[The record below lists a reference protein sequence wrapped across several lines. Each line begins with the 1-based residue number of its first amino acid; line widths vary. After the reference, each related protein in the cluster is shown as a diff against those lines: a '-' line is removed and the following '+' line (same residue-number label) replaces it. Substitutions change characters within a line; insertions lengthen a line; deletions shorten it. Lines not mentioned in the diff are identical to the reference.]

1 MRFLSKIDCGDG
13 CTILWIYPNS
23 VNCTHQVICDITHW
37 FLFSAHVPFLQR
49 QYDML
54 IIHNKVIIFFQKC
67 ERAINLDGI
76 TRDNFTKIGFEVSES
91 QDLVKCTGNNMNDV

>member
-1 MRFLSKIDCGDG
+1 MS
-13 CTILWIYPNS
+13 
-23 VNCTHQVICDITHW
+23 
-37 FLFSAHVPFLQR
+37 
-49 QYDML
+49 
-54 IIHNKVIIFFQKC
+54 IIHNKAIIFFQKC

>member
-1 MRFLSKIDCGDG
+1 M
-13 CTILWIYPNS
+13 
-23 VNCTHQVICDITHW
+23 NCTHQVICDTTHR

-49 QYDML
+49 QYDMS
-54 IIHNKVIIFFQKC
+54 IIHNKAIIFFQKC